1 MKYLLVD
8 ESPQVLR
15 HLLQFRDAKE
25 RKRVDIILD
34 NSGLELFSDLCF
46 AHALTEL
53 LGAEV
58 HLHTKVGASRRKPP
72 FYAGAAL
79 CSHCVVMP
87 AAQRDPMFVSD
98 AMPKDIYQLIDALEE
113 AAKVC
118 RITSL
123 VHVDGACT

>member
-1 MKYLLVD
+1 MLISGHTTGDSAADEAGAAEEMKYLLVD

-15 HLLQFRDAKE
+15 HLLQLRDAKE

-58 HLHTKVGASRRKPP
+58 HLHTKVSAREPP
-72 FYAGAAL
+72 FYVRAAL
-79 CSHCVVMP
+79 CSHCVAIP
-87 AAQRDPMFVSD
+87 
-98 AMPKDIYQLIDALEE
+98 
-113 AAKVC
+113 
-118 RITSL
+118 
-123 VHVDGACT
+123 